1 MSLFLCSNNEILLDK
16 LLETNVV
23 IVYICHSSET
33 VSDVLNDDAKNGSYI
48 IFVGN
53 NDLDHTLLNNKRI
66 IIARNFEYHI
76 EDKYYLLTFTAWYLI
91 VHNNLF
97 LEYEYIC
104 LLEYDVKLE
113 SGFHSNLTSVCADNL
128 YDIVTFFPLTYYLV
142 HTSVTVS
149 VMHHFLLH
157 KNSEF
162 KHLNVWYATSNHCMR
177 RTILC
182 DFVNWYYPDCEM
194 IKKIDPFKISWYHE
208 RLFSCFLFAYE
219 DKRKYN
225 IFVLSGIE
233 HLFLKSHESYKT
245 ITEDEIPDE
254 LIDLF
259 VKNIECPFLKKVF
272 EYYQLFSNIINS
284 SHNYYCSRQCPSYFS
299 NVKNDTY
306 IKYNKDNYERQKEL
320 FEISRK
326 STCAIIID
334 IYTLPVAFIMLLANP
349 TIRITCI
356 ERNSMRDISTFML
369 LKQYFNNKDICYIGL
384 HENVSYTDIV
394 RSFNE
399 DCVDLIHVCNR
410 SIRAEDLDTL
420 SHICLH
426 NTTRHFT
433 MIIDECQSSIDES
446 IIIDNCI
453 TKYKVI
459 DNKCIHNMK
468 ILNISKI

>member
-1 MSLFLCSNNEILLDK
+1 MSLFLCSNNEILLDN

-33 VSDVLNDDAKNGSYI
+33 VREVLNDDAKNSSYI

-53 NDLDHTLLNNKRI
+53 NDLDHTFLDNKRI
-66 IIARNFEYHI
+66 IIARNFECHI

-113 SGFHSNLTSVCADNL
+113 SCFQSNLTSVCADNL

-142 HTSVTVS
+142 HTNVTVS
-149 VMHHFLLH
+149 VMQHFLLH

-162 KHLNVWYATSNHCMR
+162 KHLNLWYATSNHCMR

-182 DFVNWYYPDCEM
+182 DFVNWYYPDCEI

-233 HLFLKSHESYKT
+233 HLFLKSHESYK
-245 ITEDEIPDE
+245 IIKEHEIPDE

-259 VKNIECPFLKKVF
+259 VKNMECPFLKKVF

-284 SHNYYCSRQCPSYFS
+284 SHNYYCSMQGPSYFS

-306 IKYNKDNYERQKEL
+306 IKYNKDNYEKQKEL
-320 FEISRK
+320 FEISTK
-326 STCAIIID
+326 SSHAIIIGS
-334 IYTLPVAFIMLLANP
+334 YALPVVFIMLLANP
-349 TIRITCI
+349 MIHITCI
-356 ERNSMRDISTFML
+356 ERNNMRDISTFML
-369 LKQYFNNKDICYIGL
+369 LKQYFNNKDIDYIGL
-384 HENVSYTDIV
+384 HDNISYTDIV
-394 RSFNE
+394 TSLNE
-399 DCVDLIHVCNR
+399 DCADFIHVYNS
-410 SIRAEDLDTL
+410 SIRVEDLDTL
-420 SHICLH
+420 TQICLH
-426 NTTRHFT
+426 NTSTYFA
-433 MIIDECQSSIDES
+433 MIIDECQSSIDEATM
-446 IIIDNCI
+446 IDSCL
-453 TKYKVI
+453 TKYKVT
-459 DNKCIHNMK
+459 DDKCIHNMR